1 MDNIAAVQSLRIPV
15 AVSPATGTPVSPVAS
30 SPSVSTVT
38 AAPAPGLPA
47 PVASG
52 EGSAPSAEQIRN
64 LDQLLQQRQQHL
76 SLSVDDKSGHSVI
89 KIIDSESGDVIRQ
102 LPSEAT
108 LKLAE
113 TLSEQGSGLLND
125 RA

>member
-1 MDNIAAVQSLRIPV
+1 MDNIAAVQSLRIPA
-15 AVSPATGTPVSPVAS
+15 AVSPATGTPVSPVAAS
-30 SPSVSTVT
+30 ASATPSGVTTTAVVST
-38 AAPAPGLPA
+38 PA
-47 PVASG
+47 VSG
-52 EGSAPSAEQIRN
+52 QGSTPSAEQIRN

>member
-1 MDNIAAVQSLRIPV
+1 MDNIAAVQSLRIPA
-15 AVSPATGTPVSPVAS
+15 AVSPATGTPVSPVAA
-30 SPSVSTVT
+30 SPSVTT
-38 AAPAPGLPA
+38 PAAVPA
-47 PVASG
+47 PVVATPVARG

-113 TLSEQGSGLLND
+113 SLSEQGSGLIHD